1 MEQSYFKIDFLK
13 PGKDLTPVKGWLV
26 VAGKLRVFYLR
37 FAKHFYRK
45 VSTSATMLTISF
57 VLLLTGALIFRSQVY
72 LSREQELL
80 AKAKEITQ
88 IQQQVS
94 ALKGKVK
101 QQQAL
106 AQAKKNR
113 LEQLRELKKVSIGWR
128 KKLVGVQRNM
138 VDRLW
143 LTSLQVKDEG
153 KPTRVVFQGKSL
165 SSRARGKPLHRIA
178 DFINNL
184 VVDPAW
190 HKTFS
195 LKDWHVNTSS
205 RGKEELVSF
214 EVVLEGK

>member
-13 PGKDLTPVKGWLV
+13 PGKDLAPVKGWV
-26 VAGKLRVFYLR
+26 VVLGKLKVFYPR
-37 FAKHFYRK
+37 FAKHLYRK

-80 AKAKEITQ
+80 AKTKEITEL
-88 IQQQVS
+88 QQQVG
-94 ALKGKVK
+94 ALKGKIK

-106 AQAKKNR
+106 TRARKNR

-128 KKLVGVQRNM
+128 KKLVGVQRNI

-153 KPTRVVFQGKSL
+153 KPTKVVFQGRSL
-165 SSRARGKPLHRIA
+165 SSRARGKPLRRIA

-184 VVDPAW
+184 VADPAW

-205 RGKEELVSF
+205 QEKEELLSF
-214 EVVLEGK
+214 EVILEGK